1 MGSSIRGNDGLDWND
16 VRFFLAVARARTMRR
31 AARALG
37 VDETTVGRRLASLE
51 ERFGVA
57 LFERRPGGFE
67 PTDAG
72 ARLVASAERMDEA
85 ARELAAWT
93 VDGVATKFKFG
104 SVRIATGEGLAERF
118 VVPALRELQAR
129 HPDLQA
135 TVVTGWE
142 PVDLRKGEADLAV
155 RLARPKDPRLASRR
169 LARLTFRLY
178 ASREYLER
186 AGPVTSLAGHPVI
199 GYEDAMRRSG
209 HAFTDLPSTGGHTA
223 LLINSGR
230 VLVAAGVAGIGI
242 VQLPRYQ
249 GDANPALTGVLP
261 EVRSALRGLA
271 RGSPGHPADGEDSRG
286 EPGDRER
293 LSRRGTRRGGA
304 GSGPRHGVEPRRYPS
319 ATDPPRGSL
328 VGRQLLPMRFNEIST
343 RAAAPAAFSGHRT
356 AAARA
361 HPPRSL
367 ASVRLGQG
375 LPPQEAARRRVC
387 LLTRASWPNS
397 WTLTTA
403 PRR

>member
-16 VRFFLAVARARTMRR
+16 VRFFLAVTRARTMRR
-31 AARALG
+31 AATALG
-37 VDETTVGRRLASLE
+37 VDETTVGRRIASLE

-85 ARELAAWT
+85 ARELTAWT
-93 VDGVATKFKFG
+93 VDGVVSRIG

-135 TVVTGWE
+135 TIVTGWE

-155 RLARPKDPRLASRR
+155 RLVRPTDPRLASRR
-169 LARLTFRLY
+169 LARLTLRLY

-186 AGPVTSLAGHPVI
+186 AGPVISLAGHPVI

-209 HAFTDLPSTGGHTA
+209 HAFTHLPSTGGHTV
-223 LLINSGR
+223 LQSNSGR

-249 GDANPALTGVLP
+249 GDANPALSGVLP
-261 EVRSALRGLA
+261 EL
-271 RGSPGHPADGEDSRG
+271 
-286 EPGDRER
+286 DRPYAVW
-293 LSRRGTRRGGA
+293 LVVPQATRRTA
-304 GSGPRHGVEPRRYPS
+304 RIREVSQVIANAFRNAER
-319 ATDPPRGSL
+319 
-328 VGRQLLPMRFNEIST
+328 EE
-343 RAAAPAAFSGHRT
+343 AAPAPHST
-356 AAARA
+356 ASSRG
-361 HPPRSL
+361 ST
-367 ASVRLGQG
+367 
-375 LPPQEAARRRVC
+375 RRR
-387 LLTRASWPNS
+387 R
-397 WTLTTA
+397 TLRVVRSVGTT
-403 PRR
+403 